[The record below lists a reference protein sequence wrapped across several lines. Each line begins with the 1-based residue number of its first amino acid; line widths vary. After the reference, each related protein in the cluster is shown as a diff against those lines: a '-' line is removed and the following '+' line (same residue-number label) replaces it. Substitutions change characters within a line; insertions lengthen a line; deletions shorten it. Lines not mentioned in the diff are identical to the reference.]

1 MCIGNT
7 NPIQRL
13 KELKTPMY
21 LTIQHWKGLQNEL
34 QPTPAPRQDQHS
46 YFILLCSP
54 ACKYFGAHLSLSD
67 HIAVFLR
74 HMQTTEI
81 LQPSKV
87 NASLPFSFNES
98 KVSFFWG
105 CTEHLLFAG
114 SELLTRYIPCL
125 MQPIP
130 FHRTWQCVS
139 LSFLSITE
147 NRKGK
152 GKREKRNGKCHNTP
166 SSCSAFSHSVII

>member
-7 NPIQRL
+7 NSIQRL
-13 KELKTPMY
+13 KVLKSPMY

-87 NASLPFSFNES
+87 NASLLSLKENG

-105 CTEHLLFAG
+105 VHWAFALCRVRAADQIHPV
-114 SELLTRYIPCL
+114 S
-125 MQPIP
+125 
-130 FHRTWQCVS
+130 HAADS
-139 LSFLSITE
+139 LSQDMTVHFIVFPVYH
-147 NRKGK
+147 RKQK

>member
-7 NPIQRL
+7 NSIQRL
-13 KELKTPMY
+13 KGLKTPMY

-34 QPTPAPRQDQHS
+34 QPTPAPRQDEHS

-54 ACKYFGAHLSLSD
+54 ACKYFGTHLSLSD
-67 HIAVFLR
+67 RIAVFLR

-98 KVSFFWG
+98 EVSFFG
-105 CTEHLLFAG
+105 GVGGA
-114 SELLTRYIPCL
+114 
-125 MQPIP
+125 
-130 FHRTWQCVS
+130 
-139 LSFLSITE
+139 LSICSLQGQSCWPDTSRVSCSRFPFTGHDSAFHCLSRLSQKTE
-147 NRKGK
+147 REKGK
-152 GKREKRNGKCHNTP
+152 EKWETP
-166 SSCSAFSHSVII
+166 QYP